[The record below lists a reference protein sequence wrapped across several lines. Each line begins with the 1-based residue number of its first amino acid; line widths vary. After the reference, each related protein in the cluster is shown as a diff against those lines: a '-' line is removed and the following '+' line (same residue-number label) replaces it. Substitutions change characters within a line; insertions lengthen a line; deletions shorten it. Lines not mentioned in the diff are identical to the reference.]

1 MKKDFL
7 TITPESGGGGT
18 AEVSVS
24 ADPNVLSKERSTT
37 LNFSATGGLTKA
49 VNALQNPAFSYHVI
63 SDFADFASPSKF
75 KIENGVFLLPCDVSQ
90 KMGTT
95 WNLKVYDPFS
105 VITSIAGEYSD
116 SFGIGDN
123 EPVDNFI
130 SVSAGTGKLWT
141 PQNLKAWTDQLPGD
155 PGTLSI
161 QLTINGTLAVK
172 LYADS

>member
-7 TITPESGGGGT
+7 TITPESGGEGT

-63 SDFADFASPSKF
+63 SNLTDFASPSKF
-75 KIENGVFLLPCDVSQ
+75 KIENGVFLLPCDISQ
-90 KMGTT
+90 KIGEI
-95 WNLKVYDPFS
+95 WILKVYDPFS
-105 VITSIAGEYSD
+105 VITSIAGKYSD
-116 SFGIGDN
+116 SLGIGDS
-123 EPVDNFI
+123 EPVDNFK
-130 SVSAGTGKLWT
+130 SVPAGTGKLWT
-141 PQNLKAWTDQLPGD
+141 PQNLETWTDQLPMD
-155 PGTLSI
+155 PGTMSI

-172 LYADS
+172 LYADL

>member
-7 TITPESGGGGT
+7 TITPDSGRGT

-37 LNFSATGGLTKA
+37 LNFSATGGPTKA

-63 SDFADFASPSKF
+63 SDFVDYASPSKF
-75 KIENGVFLLPCDVSQ
+75 KIENGVFLLPCDVEQ
-90 KMGTT
+90 KIGTVV
-95 WNLKVYDPFS
+95 NLKVYDPFS
-105 VITSIAGEYSD
+105 VITSIAGKYSD
-116 SFGIGDN
+116 GFGIGDS

-141 PQNLKAWTDQLPGD
+141 PQNLQTWIDQLPND
-155 PGTLSI
+155 PITLSI

>member
-7 TITPESGGGGT
+7 NISPESGGST
-18 AEVSVS
+18 QVTVT

-37 LNFSATGGLTKA
+37 LNFSSTGGGLTKA

-63 SDFADFASPSKF
+63 SDFANFASPSKF
-75 KIENGVFLLPCDVSQ
+75 KIENGVFLLPCSILQ
-90 KMGTT
+90 KIETT
-95 WNLKVYDPFS
+95 CNLKVYDPFS
-105 VITSIAGEYSD
+105 VITSIVGKYSD
-116 SFGIGDN
+116 SFGIGDS
-123 EPVDNFI
+123 EPDDNFT

-141 PQNLKAWTDQLPGD
+141 PQNLKAWIDQLPSD
-155 PGTLSI
+155 PGTWSI